1 VEPQLQR
8 TSIDV
13 IASALEPVIPDLG
26 RLSSP
31 DGAVTLMLSDIAN
44 AGAAAEQ
51 MGPERWQ
58 KLVGDHRALVE
69 QIVAHH
75 DGQVVRFQD
84 DGFLAS
90 FGSAHAGL
98 HAAVELQRTFTGDA
112 DTGAGSD
119 GAVSLRVGLHSGF
132 VIANPEQLLGRNV
145 VLASRIADRAKG
157 GEILTSSTLV
167 EYTQQD
173 ESFEF
178 ELLGEYHFKGLL
190 GEHPVYA
197 LRWR

>member
-1 VEPQLQR
+1 
-8 TSIDV
+8 
-13 IASALEPVIPDLG
+13 
-26 RLSSP
+26 
-31 DGAVTLMLSDIAN
+31 MLSDIAN
-44 AGAAAEQ
+44 AGVAAEQ
-51 MGPERWQ
+51 MGAERWQ
-58 KLVGDHRALVE
+58 KLVGDHHALVE

-90 FGSAHAGL
+90 FASAHAAL
-98 HAAVELQRTFTGDA
+98 HAAVELQRTFTG
-112 DTGAGSD
+112 GAGAAGTDDSGTED
-119 GAVSLRVGLHSGF
+119 VVTLRVGLHSGF

-173 ESFEF
+173 PSFQF